1 MPKIKYIEKKFKPAS
16 LRIIEEC
23 NEIVEAYKAQGFEL
37 TLRQLYYQR
46 VARGL
51 SENNDRAYQNLSVL
65 LNDARY
71 SGLMDWHAIVDR
83 TRNLRGLSHWT
94 DPASII
100 DSAAYSFRID
110 KWREQPNYVEVYVEK
125 DALVGVV
132 GSACEPLDVN
142 YFSCRGYTSATELW
156 DAAQRCARK
165 VRDGK
170 DVTII
175 HLGDHDPSGID
186 MSRDIE
192 ERIRLFMS
200 SATSKGRAHFN
211 LKRIALNFDQ
221 IEAYSPPPNPAKT
234 TDSRFEDYRANYG
247 DESWE
252 LDALEPSVIKELIS
266 EEIMELRDEDL
277 WTEAEERESEAR
289 KHLTLCSNHWDDV
302 TAYLD
307 ENYGDK

>member
-1 MPKIKYIEKKFKPAS
+1 MPKIKYIDRKFKPES
-16 LRIIEEC
+16 LRIINEC
-23 NEIVEAYKAQGFEL
+23 NEIVETYKAQGFEL

-51 SENNDRAYQNLSVL
+51 SANNDRAYQNLSSL

-71 SGLMDWHAIVDR
+71 AGLMDWTAIVDR

-110 KWREQPNYVEVYVEK
+110 KWRDQPTYAEVWVEK
-125 DALVGVV
+125 DALVGVI

-142 YFSCRGYTSATELW
+142 YFSCRGYTSVTEVW
-156 DAAQRCARK
+156 DAAMRIGRK
-165 VRDGK
+165 IRDGK
-170 DVTII
+170 EVTVI

-192 ERIRLFMS
+192 ARIRLFLTNFGG
-200 SATSKGRAHFN
+200 AKYVTNFN

-221 IEAYSPPPNPAKT
+221 VDAYNPPPNPAKT
-234 TDSRFEDYRANYG
+234 TDARYATYREEYG
-247 DESWE
+247 EESWE
-252 LDALEPSVIKELIS
+252 LDALEPTVIAELIS
-266 EEIMELRDEDL
+266 TEIEALRDDDL
-277 WTEAEERESEAR
+277 WEESVERENDAR
-289 KHLTLCSNHWDDV
+289 KHLTLCSEHWPDV
-302 TAYLD
+302 TTYLD
-307 ENYGDK
+307 ENYG